1 MEEKQEFENF
11 YNPDYSF
18 NVEVPKGMKDD
29 YYRDYTFRLNNGI
42 TPDERLKYYKKN
54 IPYAEGLL
62 IAGRKREVKD
72 NLWAEGGK
80 AVANGLLYAATGF
93 VRGAN
98 TLGRNTAAKLVID
111 DNFKEDYYKTH
122 KQPRTPQ
129 EKIAYEKA
137 REEWYKRYSN
147 AVRDVV
153 TPDEDT
159 LSGAI
164 ENTIKNAEFELKPQ
178 KRWSLGWWLQNAG
191 NVGAPLLFGLA
202 GGIIPEMA
210 TSYGFGNYADTN
222 KKILEGGG
230 SLLEADRIAAL
241 SGSLETA
248 LEYATIS
255 KYVTKLG
262 MPRLQRY
269 GRRFLVGSGQEV
281 GQSAKDM
288 ALLGKYDTRSNE
300 EKEEEIMAALIFG
313 GLGEALGLALR
324 DIQTRGTQKDIIRSA
339 KKEGMSDTLA
349 KDVALT
355 ATVDETPDYE
365 RLQEAY
371 REEGGQVAKARLE
384 KIKGDAYDMLVE
396 LGNDP
401 EMAAVKVSAAVG
413 DLETQKSQVI
423 EDLKKGTYLTQEEKD
438 KLLADFEEAVNEG
451 GEDAGKLLELRE
463 MITDLAKEKGLPE
476 DEYVSTAKI
485 NSLVGLRTWKIYNEN
500 SGMTWEEFLGDT
512 QIADVIIREAIGE
525 NPVLG
530 LEQYGIANPT
540 DAQMERA
547 AIMEENGASEE
558 EIRAELQAM
567 GENGKLFSY
576 IGEKAKN
583 TPKGSLKAA
592 KEYSE
597 AGLLSPED
605 IRKTTGWFKG
615 LDGKWRL
622 EISDKDARIKVENI
636 KAYIA
641 KSKGLVLSDILDH
654 PILFGAY
661 PNLQGVRVLYRP
673 DLLKGATAA
682 AVNLNTGDD
691 AVIIGSDF
699 ARLSSA
705 EKRKTLMH
713 EVQHLIQAQEGFAT
727 GGSTSKFRSP
737 KLTNELKRRF
747 NERLHLARELL
758 EIMGEESNFSSA
770 RVVEILPQLENKAT
784 EDDLLAEKINRFKEL
799 NEQFIDY
806 DKNTAYAKYRRLAGE
821 IEAHDVE
828 ARIDMSDKERRE
840 TRPDIDRTD
849 AIVLFDDGS
858 TKAYVPEG
866 QKVEKLFSAKI
877 VDGVVDITDDV
888 EEISKLSPELREIEV
903 ENKIDSLIGELIDT
917 ATEPLQIQLTED
929 NKWHVINSNIKLNPK
944 NKKLHQVALKVLD
957 KVINNAYKTNESD
970 VDLSHNT
977 NPKTIAHKKNVD
989 KYVYFES
996 PVKIGTKNFVV
1007 YLASEQV
1014 KNQNPTILDLYNV
1027 RVKRN
1032 SPNAHLSTSSG
1043 NNVNIAQENEN
1054 VKLFSRVGYASMRN
1068 PLEGN
1073 ALSTSHYGEG
1083 ESGHTTHGYGN
1094 YVLFDQK
1101 LNEKNYFNRWS
1112 NITKEYYYN
1121 GEPLHGTLSAIANG
1135 DETKESVLADLNKEI
1150 EGYNKEIE
1158 NQRKE
1163 LETVKKQER
1172 EKEITVLGQKLT
1184 GKRKLDYTSYAMHTA
1199 QRRIETAEE
1208 YKKEAEEKRKEIEDF
1223 DESKVEKVVYYPNM
1237 KYKGKK
1243 VKKYDDNF
1251 GNFLWYVAGTAA
1263 TQEELDQEIKEHKEA
1278 FRDRVESQEEIA
1290 KSYEKKLSPELIER
1304 AKKKVKKAKV
1314 YGDLI
1319 ERGETAK
1326 DAFGE
1331 QDDYLLYKTALFEL
1345 RANRKKL
1352 EEMESYG
1359 KIDINDIERYADAQQ
1374 WSADVPDVEYMLQEG
1389 EPYRKQSQYVKDAL
1403 ERLNR
1408 DMEFPKQKE
1417 RTFTDT
1423 KEAEAFYL
1431 KQEERYK
1438 AEADGFERFS
1448 PKIIDNEDGSITIKY
1463 TEDFRIG
1470 NILDETRE
1478 MYGEAIYDR
1487 LTSILGSNKA
1497 ASEKLLEYGIKGIDY
1512 WGYVDGHGAVV
1523 FEDVP
1528 VIERLLSRNQG
1539 AYTPVSRIIELARE
1553 HTPDTF
1559 MHEVN
1564 HNFFIN
1570 YFDAIERVADKNSDY
1585 VKEAKAV
1592 YDLVGKKSY
1601 TEFTNDDWEFIVQSA
1616 VKYMHT
1622 GEAPSLATKSV
1633 FDRAKN
1639 WTISIYNDIVKN
1651 NPVSPEMKEFFDS
1664 LISEEQDLTGINEL
1678 HDRIGDVLRVLNGA
1692 KTGKEAAISGKDK
1705 QDIDLLLRALNAR
1718 RPRAGKTLAQEIRQ
1732 DGGIDIDSELAKTLG
1747 YDPKKKNP
1755 IFKKGG
1761 RFEKIDEIEDYLRDK
1776 GVYNFPDAETAEQV
1790 AKKEEDIID
1799 IIQNADMTFSQEE
1812 RYQEDLREAA
1822 AQNQAAA
1829 QKVLG
1834 EIMEREGL
1842 KNLNEVED
1850 LLLKARKQMDTRGK
1864 DIIAVNKNAIKY
1876 IESSMYQAKRELGRI
1891 MKEQNNA
1898 RYNYQQKLKD
1908 VIRGLPISYK
1918 NKDKLMGN
1926 IARVSN
1932 KETFDK
1938 VAPQVIETAKKYA
1951 EMEEKNMYRD
1961 MIKTFLSG
1969 TYQKGIKN
1977 KRFTYEGNKL
1987 FEKLRNTNALTKEK
2001 AKEVL
2006 LVDELHDINELTKEK
2021 AEEALLDRIQKTTEE
2036 VLTPSELIIRRLLQ
2050 YKALGA
2056 DMSLDNIRELALD
2069 LGGMIDA
2076 DIKSRQQFDEI
2087 KGLITKKNVEDLVNK
2102 LDTLSKSSKAVLML
2116 SIKNGDFYSMMNEIG
2131 GKEFADKFNMRV
2143 PFAEQELYLQKR
2155 LNSAIK
2161 QGAEIYGVTPNQF
2174 IDVVQEL
2181 SEKKYTITPN
2191 DNYGEDQISKMEI
2204 MHILLGMRQKDTK
2217 DLILHA
2223 YEKFDENGVQ
2233 LTDQIGDLIAN
2244 LDVKDIQFASMLQRE
2259 IAKDYDEE
2267 NKAYIFRNGVDMP
2280 HLENYFPRK
2289 SRSGEHG
2296 EEEIDAY
2303 TNLALQVPSF
2313 YKMRGKNSIPIF
2325 ENVWTTFKV
2334 HKADASYAIKV
2345 FPKYLELYKV
2355 MHNTDVQHRIGTK
2368 YGKDVLKEVN
2378 DMIKSMGAKAY
2389 TSIYSSMNGL
2399 VAKAAGN
2406 WIKAKIGINP
2416 AIFAK
2421 QLISVTNYAENMPIG
2436 EYLGNM
2442 GYAATHPKEAYNFM
2456 QEIAGDFINTRFK
2469 LGRQNEVLS
2478 RQMATT
2484 DDTKKGILKTSTA
2497 QSIDDVITFT
2507 VRAGDIAPIIYGGY
2521 ARVKYLMEKEGKTKE
2536 EAREMFIDET
2546 LRSQQASSAPTTS
2559 NFQKQG
2565 GVTKLL
2571 TAFQNTPFQYARIL
2585 AEAQTMH
2592 RRGEISDR
2600 QYYKT
2605 LLNYMIVQPFLL
2617 ALATNGF
2624 YNLFHDDDKDK
2635 DLVSLSDVGLGAAT
2649 SWLGG
2654 VPLISNVAQSAVQ
2667 VATGEQPYG
2676 ISIGLI
2682 EDINKAFQKA
2692 RKKEKTNWDYIDVIT
2707 PFVEIGTGKPLGVLK
2722 RYTKKIV
2729 D

>member
-1 MEEKQEFENF
+1 MEETQEFENF

-62 IAGRKREVKD
+62 IAGRKKEIKD
-72 NLWAEGGK
+72 NPWAEGGK
-80 AVANGLLYAATGF
+80 SLANAALYASTGL
-93 VRGAN
+93 VKGLN
-98 TLGRNTAAKLVID
+98 TIGRNAAATLVID

-262 MPRLQRY
+262 MPRVQRY

-288 ALLGKYDTRSNE
+288 FLLRDYDTRSKD
-300 EKEEEIMAALIFG
+300 EKEEEIMVALIFG
-313 GLGEALGLALR
+313 GLGEALGLAIR
-324 DIQTRGTQKDIIRSA
+324 DIQTRGTQKDIVRSA

-355 ATVDETPDYE
+355 ATVDESPDYE

-384 KIKGDAYDMLVE
+384 KIKGDAYDMLVD

-438 KLLADFEEAVNEG
+438 KLLADFEEAINEG

-463 MITDLAKEKGLPE
+463 MITDMAQEKGLPE
-476 DEYVSTAKI
+476 DEYVPAAKI
-485 NSLVGLRTWKIYNEN
+485 NSLIGLRTWKVYNEN
-500 SGMTWEEFLGDT
+500 SGMTWEQFLGDK
-512 QIADVIIREAIGE
+512 QVADVILREAIGE
-525 NPVLG
+525 NPVFG

-540 DAQMERA
+540 DAQIERA

-558 EIRAELQAM
+558 EIRATLQDM
-567 GENGKLFSY
+567 GEVQKLFSRTIEKIDLTNQTDFTEY
-576 IGEKAKN
+576 ANNPEKA
-583 TPKGSLKAA
+583 
-592 KEYSE
+592 
-597 AGLLSPED
+597 
-605 IRKTTGWFKG
+605 I
-615 LDGKWRL
+615 
-622 EISDKDARIKVENI
+622 DK
-636 KAYIA
+636 
-641 KSKGLVLSDILDH
+641 L
-654 PILFGAY
+654 
-661 PNLQGVRVLYRP
+661 
-673 DLLKGATAA
+673 
-682 AVNLNTGDD
+682 
-691 AVIIGSDF
+691 
-699 ARLSSA
+699 
-705 EKRKTLMH
+705 
-713 EVQHLIQAQEGFAT
+713 
-727 GGSTSKFRSP
+727 
-737 KLTNELKRRF
+737 
-747 NERLHLARELL
+747 
-758 EIMGEESNFSSA
+758 
-770 RVVEILPQLENKAT
+770 
-784 EDDLLAEKINRFKEL
+784 L
-799 NEQFIDY
+799 NEKSGYVSNAMYKEGIGYIDFIYGKRGKDGY
-806 DKNTAYAKYRRLAGE
+806 GLAH
-821 IEAHDVE
+821 I
-828 ARIDMSDKERRE
+828 IERRE
-840 TRPDIDRTD
+840 RDNIDIDRF
-849 AIVLFDDGS
+849 IRQIPNIINDGS
-858 TKAYVPEG
+858 VYTVLG
-866 QKVEKLFSAKI
+866 QKGRKFVISNDKEVIIRLDL
-877 VDGVVDITDDV
+877 DG
-888 EEISKLSPELREIEV
+888 EQKNWLL
-903 ENKIDSLIGELIDT
+903 T
-917 ATEPLQIQLTED
+917 AYMKKSGALPLGLT
-929 NKWHVINSNIKLNPK
+929 
-944 NKKLHQVALKVLD
+944 
-957 KVINNAYKTNESD
+957 
-970 VDLSHNT
+970 
-977 NPKTIAHKKNVD
+977 
-989 KYVYFES
+989 
-996 PVKIGTKNFVV
+996 
-1007 YLASEQV
+1007 SEQIRSDA
-1014 KNQNPTILDLYNV
+1014 QTPAS
-1027 RVKRN
+1027 N
-1032 SPNAHLSTSSG
+1032 SASGENITPN
-1043 NNVNIAQENEN
+1043 NEN

-1083 ESGHTTHGYGN
+1083 EGGHTTHGYGN
-1094 YVLFDQK
+1094 YILFDK
-1101 LNEKNYFNRWS
+1101 EKNKW
-1112 NITKEYYYN
+1112 YYYDRFSN
-1121 GEPLHGTLSAIANG
+1121 DGRVIS
-1135 DETKESVLADLNKEI
+1135 
-1150 EGYNKEIE
+1150 
-1158 NQRKE
+1158 
-1163 LETVKKQER
+1163 
-1172 EKEITVLGQKLT
+1172 
-1184 GKRKLDYTSYAMHTA
+1184 
-1199 QRRIETAEE
+1199 
-1208 YKKEAEEKRKEIEDF
+1208 
-1223 DESKVEKVVYYPNM
+1223 
-1237 KYKGKK
+1237 YKGQDLRKGVQPKPIQRIYNQLYGKNK
-1243 VKKYDDNF
+1243 VDKEKIKETLDRDEKDLKNAIKGLKEQYKTVEELYGEEVDEIIPKERK
-1251 GNFLWYVAGTAA
+1251 
-1263 TQEELDQEIKEHKEA
+1263 EELDAFIKQHNEGLITYSEMKGLGKNHLEERYMNYYYQIRMYEEFLQEIKDARKLNLDDFKIGGTA
-1278 FRDRVESQEEIA
+1278 QQWAVNVPESEEMLQEEDVLSKQPEQVRQA
-1290 KSYEKKLSPELIER
+1290 LEKMNKQG
-1304 AKKKVKKAKV
+1304 KAKGFLDSLRT
-1314 YGDLI
+1314 Y
-1319 ERGETAK
+1319 R
-1326 DAFGE
+1326 
-1331 QDDYLLYKTALFEL
+1331 DDNNIDGYDI
-1345 RANRKKL
+1345 
-1352 EEMESYG
+1352 YG
-1359 KIDINDIERYADAQQ
+1359 KIMDY
-1374 WSADVPDVEYMLQEG
+1374 
-1389 EPYRKQSQYVKDAL
+1389 
-1403 ERLNR
+1403 
-1408 DMEFPKQKE
+1408 
-1417 RTFTDT
+1417 T
-1423 KEAEAFYL
+1423 
-1431 KQEERYK
+1431 
-1438 AEADGFERFS
+1438 
-1448 PKIIDNEDGSITIKY
+1448 GS
-1463 TEDFRIG
+1463 E
-1470 NILDETRE
+1470 
-1478 MYGEAIYDR
+1478 
-1487 LTSILGSNKA
+1487 KA
-1497 ASEKLLEYGIKGIDY
+1497 ASELLLENGIKGIEY
-1512 WGYVDGHGAVV
+1512 YGERDGHGAVI

-1539 AYTPVSRIIELARE
+1539 AYTPVSRIIELAKV

-1559 MHEVN
+1559 LHEVS

-1570 YFDAIERVADKNSDY
+1570 YFDAIERIADKNSDY
-1585 VKEAKAV
+1585 VKQAQAV
-1592 YDLVGKKSY
+1592 YDLVGKKSSA
-1601 TEFTNDDWEFIVQSA
+1601 EFTDYDWETITQSM
-1616 VKYMHT
+1616 VKYLHT
-1622 GEAPSLATKSV
+1622 GDAPSLATKNV

-1639 WTISIYNDIVKN
+1639 WVISIYNDIARE

-1664 LISEEQDLTGINEL
+1664 LVSEEQDLTGINEL

-1732 DGGIDIDSELAKTLG
+1732 YGGIDIDSELAKTLG

-1755 IFKKGG
+1755 IFRKGG
-1761 RFEKIDEIEDYLRDK
+1761 IFEKIDEIEDYLRDK
-1776 GVYNFPDAETAEQV
+1776 GIYNFPDAETAEQV

-1799 IIQNADMTFSQEE
+1799 IIQNADMTYSQNE
-1812 RYQEDLREAA
+1812 RYQEDLREVV

-1834 EIMEREGL
+1834 EIMDREGL

-1876 IESSMYQAKRELGRI
+1876 IESSMYQAKRDLGRI

-1918 NKDKLMGN
+1918 NKEKLMGN

-1951 EMEEKNMYRD
+1951 DMEEKNLYRD
-1961 MIKTFLSG
+1961 MIKTWLSG
-1969 TYQKGIKN
+1969 TYQRGVKN

-1987 FEKLRNTNALTKEK
+1987 FDELRSVNRLTKEQ
-2001 AKEVL
+2001 
-2006 LVDELHDINELTKEK
+2006 
-2021 AEEALLDRIQKTTEE
+2021 AEEALLDRIQKTTED
-2036 VLTPSELIIRRLLQ
+2036 VLTPSELMVRRLLQ
-2050 YKALGA
+2050 YKTLGA
-2056 DMSLDNIRELALD
+2056 DMSLENIEELALD
-2069 LGGMIDA
+2069 LGGMIEA
-2076 DIKSRQQFDEI
+2076 DIKSRQQFDEM
-2087 KGLITKKNVEDLVNK
+2087 KGLITKKNVEDLANRIE
-2102 LDTLSKSSKAVLML
+2102 TLKPSSKALLVL
-2116 SIKNGDFYSMMNEIG
+2116 SVKNGDFYSIMNELG

-2161 QGAEIYGVTPNQF
+2161 QGAEIYGVTPNHF

-2181 SEKKYTITPN
+2181 SEKKYTITPI

-2223 YEKFDENGVQ
+2223 YEEFDENGVQ
-2233 LTDQIGDLIAN
+2233 LTNQIGDLIAN

-2289 SRSGEHG
+2289 SRSGEKG

-2303 TNLALQVPSF
+2303 NNLALQIPSF
-2313 YKMRGKNSIPIF
+2313 YKMRGKNSVPVF
-2325 ENVWTTFKV
+2325 QNVWTTFKT

-2355 MHNTDVQHRIGTK
+2355 MHSPKIQHLIKTK
-2368 YGKDVLKEVN
+2368 YGADILKDVNSMLN
-2378 DMIKSMGAKAY
+2378 SMGAKAY
-2389 TSIYSSMNGL
+2389 NGIYSSMNGL

-2442 GYAATHPKEAYNFM
+2442 GYAATHPKEAYKLM
-2456 QEIAGDFINTRFK
+2456 QDVAGDFINTRFK

-2484 DDTKKGILKTSTA
+2484 DDTKKGILKSSTA
-2497 QSIDDVITFT
+2497 QNIDDVITLT

-2521 ARVKYLMEKEGKTKE
+2521 ARVKYLMDKEGKTKE
-2536 EAREMFIDET
+2536 QAREIFIDET

-2565 GVTKLL
+2565 GFTKLL

-2585 AEAQTMH
+2585 AEARTMH
-2592 RRGEISDR
+2592 RRGDISGK

-2605 LLNYMIVQPFLL
+2605 LFNYMIVQPFLL
-2617 ALATNGF
+2617 ALAANGF

-2707 PFVEIGTGKPLGVLK
+2707 PFVEIGTGKPLGVIK